1 MTLDLAGVGAGD
13 FEPHVGSA
21 FAVSDSVAQSGS
33 GDGSGSGSGDGFSI
47 VLAEVSRGAA
57 GPAREQFT
65 LTFAGGPNPPSAQGM
80 HRLEHDLLG
89 AFDLFLVPIGPGADG
104 RHRYEAVFG

>member
-21 FAVSDSVAQSGS
+21 FVVS
-33 GDGSGSGSGDGFSI
+33 GDGDGGGGDGDGFSV
-47 VLAEVSRGAA
+47 VLADVSRGAH
-57 GPAREQFT
+57 GPTREPFS

-89 AFDLFLVPIGPGADG
+89 AFDLVLVPIGPGADG
-104 RHRYEAVFG
+104 QHRYEAVFG